1 MDVLAL
7 TRKLV
12 DIESTT
18 GNEAHVGACVLQL
31 LQKLTSQYAGVAE
44 QIEVAPERFNVLARF
59 GEPCVTLSTH
69 LDTVPPFIP
78 LHEDETHLWG
88 RGACDAKGI
97 AAAMICA
104 AGSLLAEGVRN
115 FALLFVVGEEK
126 DSAGAYHAGRHGI
139 GSRFLINGEPTGNR
153 LALGSKGALR
163 YELAA
168 SGRMAHSAYPELG
181 ESAIHK
187 LIEALS
193 AIRRIP
199 LPVDA
204 LLGPSTLN
212 IGTIS

>member
-78 LHEDETHLWG
+78 LLEDETHIWG

-104 AGSLLAEGVRN
+104 AGSLLAAGVQGRAAVRARGQRPHGP
-115 FALLFVVGEEK
+115 FGLPGAGRVGHREAAGRAGQSAP
-126 DSAGAYHAGRHGI
+126 DSAPARC
-139 GSRFLINGEPTGNR
+139 
-153 LALGSKGALR
+153 
-163 YELAA
+163 
-168 SGRMAHSAYPELG
+168 
-181 ESAIHK
+181 
-187 LIEALS
+187 
-193 AIRRIP
+193 
-199 LPVDA
+199 
-204 LLGPSTLN
+204 
-212 IGTIS
+212 